1 MPTTATAFAVT
12 TRVSKNPAE
21 LRLRVLHLYRQF
33 MRHSPQF
40 VEMYDLAVP
49 VGLVHTVLRQ
59 QFERNRFVE
68 DINVRNHLLAKG
80 NMEFQETVNFWKQT
94 PHVAK
99 YFDNYHA
106 TQIEKPAED
115 FVRKFIKGTA

>member
-12 TRVSKNPAE
+12 TRVSKSPAE
-21 LRLRVLHLYRQF
+21 LRQRVLHLYRQF

-40 VEMYDLAVP
+40 VEMYDLPVP
-49 VGLVHTVLRQ
+49 VALMRTVLRQ

-80 NMEFQETVNFWKQT
+80 QMEFQETVNFWKQT

-106 TQIEKPAED
+106 TQIEKPIED